1 MILPAYGSSLRGLG
15 AVEEKDDDGSAWK
28 GAEGILNS
36 GAVGQVLGWLT
47 GQKAGGSSS
56 SSGGVRPATSA
67 TSPWVY
73 IGGGLAGV
81 TILTLLLR
89 KRR

>member
-15 AVEEKDDDGSAWK
+15 AADDEGEEKGSTV
-28 GAEGILNS
+28 EGILNS

-47 GQKAGGSSS
+47 GQKSGSSS
-56 SSGGVRPATSA
+56 SSSPRAPATSAA

-81 TILTLLLR
+81 AVLTLLLR